1 MLVSNNRQ
9 RGAHTVDR
17 HSPRATVYSSTT
29 WPPHLGAV
37 GYAPFRLTKDIC
49 NWLLLRCGAPRL
61 LSRLLSPPSKFT
73 GAIHAH
79 TGLPSMERPSCS
91 TQCIPSIGS
100 VQSTM
105 CSVSTQLPSSQ
116 SHVVALPCARIW
128 HAAPLSPTLLLLL
141 ACSELARAGDGAC
154 HPLMR
159 SISIAV
165 AGGASSSKRWRSGDF
180 GERTGGRIRGQRSH
194 HHCTEPN

>member
-1 MLVSNNRQ
+1 MDYTS
-9 RGAHTVDR
+9 
-17 HSPRATVYSSTT
+17 
-29 WPPHLGAV
+29 
-37 GYAPFRLTKDIC
+37 FRLTKDIC

-73 GAIHAH
+73 GAHAH

-91 TQCIPSIGS
+91 TQCISSFGS
-100 VQSTM
+100 VQRTI
-105 CSVSTQLPSSQ
+105 CWVSTQLPSSQ
-116 SHVVALPCARIW
+116 SHVVASPCARIW

-159 SISIAV
+159 SISIV

-180 GERTGGRIRGQRSH
+180 GERTGGRIRGQRAPGNSAP
-194 HHCTEPN
+194 TLPQVESKYFLTYSGRR